1 MAYTVNKTNTS
12 ASVAS
17 YIVQDNV
24 LNTETDIKFVGK
36 GYSGYG
42 ETIAENFLALLEN
55 FSNTT
60 SPSKPIK
67 GQLWYDEANARLKV
81 YSGSNFQPL
90 GGAVYQSSEPSTPSA
105 GDIWIDADVDQM
117 YFYNGSSHILVG
129 PPASTTSGFTFDSI
143 TDSSDASQKITK
155 LFNDGSLL
163 AIISED
169 EFIPKT
175 GITGFPTIKKGIT
188 FNWNIP

>member
-55 FSNTT
+55 FSNTLVFMN
-60 SPSKPIK
+60 SKK
-67 GQLWYDEANARLKV
+67 
-81 YSGSNFQPL
+81 
-90 GGAVYQSSEPSTPSA
+90 STY
-105 GDIWIDADVDQM
+105 V
-117 YFYNGSSHILVG
+117 FLN
-129 PPASTTSGFTFDSI
+129 
-143 TDSSDASQKITK
+143 
-155 LFNDGSLL
+155 LFETLIFCS
-163 AIISED
+163 
-169 EFIPKT
+169 
-175 GITGFPTIKKGIT
+175 
-188 FNWNIP
+188 